1 MSNTYLA
8 GEQTK
13 RNILRESKKLFY
25 KKGYT
30 ETTYSDISVAA
41 KVNRALIPYHFKNKQ
56 ILGLEIYNQIITEFY
71 EMIDDVL
78 DTSQFDTDFVSILH
92 TVAYYRL
99 LASNKHFL
107 QFLSELQSDE
117 DAALFHADTEQKWL
131 ISLGSKFANLDEAE
145 STILTQMSIGMKKES
160 ITMLTA
166 KSKELNADKVAHMHL
181 HMLMRY
187 VGYSAK
193 KADELINAATE
204 IANLLNFQIKNGFIV
219 ELKYN

>member
-1 MSNTYLA
+1 MANTYLA

-30 ETTYSDISVAA
+30 ETTYNDISSAA
-41 KVNRALIPYHFKNKQ
+41 KVNRALIPYHFKTKQ
-56 ILGLEIYNQIITEFY
+56 ILGLEIYNQIIAEFY
-71 EMIDDVL
+71 ELIDSVL
-78 DTSQFDTDFVSILH
+78 DTDQFDTDFVSILH

-117 DAALFHADTEQKWL
+117 AATLFDLATEREWL
-131 ISLGSKFANLDEAE
+131 ISLGSKFANMNDADL
-145 STILTQMSIGMKKES
+145 TILTQMSIGMKKES
-160 ITMLTA
+160 VTLLTTA
-166 KSKELNADKVAHMHL
+166 STTLNADAVAHMYL

-187 VGYSAK
+187 VGYSVK

-204 IANLLNFQIKNGFIV
+204 IANLLNFQIKNGFAI